1 MSRFLVRLGSDNR
14 PTGSGPEARSCAR
27 NGAAQVDF
35 MLRLS
40 PAAYFVSLLSHC
52 GLMCVS
58 LMSHTCPIVV
68 SHVSHTCL
76 IVVSSPSA
84 RRRECQESAECIR
97 LHSGQTRCPRGLWRV
112 SAVCCRTKENNS
124 AQGKPKKNKE
134 MTAPG
139 GCVVCGG
146 LKGPGAAPGAGDFKG
161 TCERP
166 GDAHEVRRTAPP
178 AQPVGLDAPIKGR
191 RSSKAKGRPRAAFC
205 FGGCCGG

>member
-14 PTGSGPEARSCAR
+14 PTGSGPDTEARSCAR

-40 PAAYFVSLLSHC
+40 PGAYFVSLLSHC

-68 SHVSHTCL
+68 SYVSHTCL

-97 LHSGQTRCPRGLWRV
+97 LHSGQTRCPRGLWRF

-124 AQGKPKKNKE
+124 AQGKPKKIKE

-146 LKGPGAAPGAGDFKG
+146 FKGPAAALAAGALRAPVSVRG
-161 TCERP
+161 TLTKSE
-166 GDAHEVRRTAPP
+166 
-178 AQPVGLDAPIKGR
+178 
-191 RSSKAKGRPRAAFC
+191 GRPRRRSRWDWTPRPKTPC
-205 FGGCCGG
+205 IQSKGPP